1 MDFRYGG
8 RSNKVIF
15 RVKDSTLYKNLSF
28 SASEST
34 KDSTVRESIA
44 ATYSLVKDSPSP
56 FLRDVKTAY
65 FNDYSYN

>member
-44 ATYSLVKDSPSP
+44 ATYSLVKDSPSL
-56 FLRDVKTAY
+56 FLWDVKTAN